1 MIGVLICG
9 SFLPSAQLISR
20 KLQFLDAAWDN
31 FTRIAGHNNESGNL
45 SYVLALT
52 EGNGI
57 DIFAGLK
64 QQSRLPDD
72 GVAESAVSTV
82 YEFYRTAEPDS
93 LIARRGKRIIVL
105 VAGRQIISEE
115 NIELLSLLCS
125 FKIKDHT
132 LSLAD
137 LAKTVVDK
145 GGLPVLPWG
154 VWKWWGARGRVVAD
168 LSHSGKDHPL
178 FLGDNGNRP
187 IFWPEPALL
196 RQSRD
201 MQIPVLSGS
210 DPLPLTSHLTR
221 AGSYGVL
228 LSDSELS
235 KDHPIASL
243 HKMLVSGKEIAGF
256 GCRAGFLQF
265 IIDQLRVNLRKQ
277 FARRCGQ

>member
-1 MIGVLICG
+1 MPILID
-9 SFLPSAQLISR
+9 SHVHIQPDFPIDR
-20 KLQFLDAAWDN
+20 FLDAAWDN
-31 FTRIAGHNNESGNL
+31 FTRIADRNEISANL

-57 DIFAGLK
+57 DFFTSLK
-64 QQSRLPDD
+64 QQSHFPGDGAPDI
-72 GVAESAVSTV
+72 AVSSV
-82 YEFYRTAEPDS
+82 YEFFQTAEPDS
-93 LIARRGKRIIVL
+93 LIARKGERTIVL
-105 VAGRQIISEE
+105 VAGRQIISKE

-125 FKIKDHT
+125 FKIEDNT

-154 VWKWWGARGRVVAD
+154 VGKWWGARGRVVAD
-168 LSHSGKDHPL
+168 LLHSVIDFPL

-187 IFWPEPALL
+187 TFWPEPALL

-210 DPLPLTSHLTR
+210 DPLPLASHLMR
-221 AGSYGVL
+221 PGSYGVL
-228 LSDSELS
+228 LPDGELS
-235 KDHPIASL
+235 KDYPVASL
-243 HKMLVSGKEIAGF
+243 HKMLISGKEITGF
-256 GCRAGFLQF
+256 GSRAGSLQF

-277 FARRCGQ
+277 FARRPGQ